1 MVQCRWSLDAPPHS
15 SLLHPAAATPLAN
28 GTHTVMKKDKKFFNQ
43 SLAEWKFFIY
53 NYITKSW
60 GLILL
65 FQLVCYG
72 FLVAFFSFTM
82 WTMLQT
88 LNDEVLKYHE
98 QIPSAGLTVFPKPM
112 LALNFSLSLSDSE
125 SYQGYTDDRKKCLKP
140 YGLEQKNLT
149 DWNLF

>member
-1 MVQCRWSLDAPPHS
+1 M
-15 SLLHPAAATPLAN
+15 AATPLAN

-98 QIPSAGLTVFPKPM
+98 QIPSPGLTVFPKPM

>member
-1 MVQCRWSLDAPPHS
+1 M
-15 SLLHPAAATPLAN
+15 AATPLAN

-43 SLAEWKFFIY
+43 SLADWKFFIY

-98 QIPSAGLTVFPKPM
+98 QIPSPGLTVFPK
-112 LALNFSLSLSDSE
+112 
-125 SYQGYTDDRKKCLKP
+125 QC
-140 YGLEQKNLT
+140 
-149 DWNLF
+149 WH